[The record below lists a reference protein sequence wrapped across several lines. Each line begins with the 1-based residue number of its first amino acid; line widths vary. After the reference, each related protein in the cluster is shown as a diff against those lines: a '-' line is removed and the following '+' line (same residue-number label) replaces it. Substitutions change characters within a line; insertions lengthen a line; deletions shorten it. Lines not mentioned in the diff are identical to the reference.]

1 MGFLSNMF
9 NPKNIKYN
17 LPPGV
22 GMLYGGTQ
30 GGGDAKPQATGTPL
44 YNKDGYSS
52 GDFYNQYPAGTDPNR
67 NKESGLAYGL
77 PWQLRSTYG
86 AYPGVG
92 GENGLMALLSN
103 PGQTDSAMFNRSL
116 SANSRGT
123 QNTMDAARGNAAR
136 SGFGSSGLSAALQA
150 AIGQA
155 GTNQAGG
162 LYAEEA
168 RRKEDLRRQDLELMK
183 RFFVDPKL
191 AMYGAQKG
199 VSIAGDQAKQQKQGA
214 YAGGAAAL
222 AGGLIAAFACRTAE
236 ELYGVDAEDTKYARY
251 YMGKMAEPET
261 REAYGTGAELAAR
274 VKADPELRAKVK
286 PIFDGFVAEARRHLA
301 A

>member
-9 NPKNIKYN
+9 SPHSIKYN
-17 LPPGV
+17 LPPGL

-30 GGGDAKPQATGTPL
+30 GGPQTAATPGNPG
-44 YNKDGYSS
+44 GYSS
-52 GDFYNQYPAGTDPNR
+52 QDYNNPYPAGTDPNR

-92 GENGLMALLSN
+92 GENGLMALLAN
-103 PGQTDSAMFNRSL
+103 PGQTDSTLFNRSL

-123 QNTMDAARGNAAR
+123 QSSLDAARGNAAR
-136 SGFGSSGLSAALQA
+136 SGFGGSGLSAALQA

-155 GTNQAGG
+155 GTNQQGA
-162 LYAEEA
+162 LYANEA
-168 RRKEDLRRQDLELMK
+168 RRKEDLRRQDLESLYQ
-183 RFFVDPKL
+183 FFVRPKID
-191 AMYGAQKG
+191 MYGAQKG

-236 ELYGVDAEDTKYARY
+236 ELYGVDAEDTAYARY

-286 PIFDGFVAEARRHLA
+286 PIFDGFVAEARQALGG
-301 A
+301 